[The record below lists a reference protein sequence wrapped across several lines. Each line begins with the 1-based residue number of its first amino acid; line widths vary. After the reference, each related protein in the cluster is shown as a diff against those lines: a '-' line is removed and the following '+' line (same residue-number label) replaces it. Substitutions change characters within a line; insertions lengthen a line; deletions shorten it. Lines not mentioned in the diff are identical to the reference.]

1 MRRELLRLSATVE
14 VAGLDAH
21 AGLPTFGPLC
31 WRCGAPVGQQPMGRD
46 TAEAGDDAPTPSP
59 AEPFEAPVRCLGCD
73 VLLPPDPHQN
83 AFERLGLALRFAQSP
98 GAVDAARRTRLLAV
112 HPDRFTRRPPLE
124 RALAL
129 AWAVTINDAGR
140 TLQEAFDRA
149 QHLIT
154 LRRPDAFPARIRD
167 ADWQRLYELKQVLR
181 ELDGV
186 DAHVERSRL
195 TRLVVAEYEQGLT
208 ELGRDLDD
216 GEAPV
221 ESLAPRLAWLRS
233 LRSVVETLQA

>member
-1 MRRELLRLSATVE
+1 MSASADAPPPLVSD
-14 VAGLDAH
+14 GPRLDAS

-31 WRCGAPVGQQPMGRD
+31 WHCTAPVWPAA
-46 TAEAGDDAPTPSP
+46 AEGEPASGPAPTPT
-59 AEPFEAPVRCLGCD
+59 RCPHCD
-73 VLLPPDPHQN
+73 ALLPPDPDQN
-83 AFERLGLALRFAQSP
+83 AFERLGLGLRFAQSP
-98 GAVDAARRTRLLAV
+98 GAVDAARRARLLAV
-112 HPDRFTRRPPLE
+112 HPDRFTRRHPVE

-129 AWAVTINDAGR
+129 AWAVAINDAGR

-208 ELGRDLDD
+208 ELGKDLDA

-221 ESLAPRLAWLRS
+221 ETLAPRLAWLRS
-233 LRSVVETLQA
+233 LRSVVESLQA

>member
-1 MRRELLRLSATVE
+1 LSTAAAAPVPL
-14 VAGLDAH
+14 VAEASPRAASDA
-21 AGLPTFGPLC
+21 LPTFGPLC
-31 WRCGAPVGQQPMGRD
+31 WRCAAPVGSATPAGEVPA
-46 TAEAGDDAPTPSP
+46 AEAPAAPALIRCPACDA
-59 AEPFEAPVRCLGCD
+59 
-73 VLLPPDPHQN
+73 LLPPDPHQN

-98 GAVDAARRTRLLAV
+98 GAVDAARRAHLLAV
-112 HPDRFTRRPPLE
+112 HPDRFARRHPLE
-124 RALAL
+124 RALAQ
-129 AWAVTINDAGR
+129 AWAVAINDAGR

-195 TRLVVAEYEQGLT
+195 TRLVVAEYEQGIT
-208 ELGRDLDD
+208 ELGHDLD
-216 GEAPV
+216 GGQVPV
-221 ESLAPRLAWLRS
+221 ETLAPRLAWLRS
-233 LRSVVETLQA
+233 LRSVVESLQA